1 MTNKAAAKFT
11 VAQHVLAERAANGER
26 GASAME
32 YVGMLIVAA
41 IIVGAIIG
49 VIKPDTITKAVQNA
63 VNTILN
69 QGK

>member
-26 GASAME
+26 GASAIE

-41 IIVGAIIG
+41 IIVGAIFTVIEG
-49 VIKPDTITKAVQNA
+49 VNIEDKVQDAVDK
-63 VNTILN
+63 VLN
-69 QGK
+69 N